1 MEHHRAVLS
10 DGKQHARIFTLSH
23 GLANDVDGLGL
34 ERLQVRR
41 RGGPLQG
48 GLGEMENGGVG
59 AHGDGHAR
67 RGREGAQ
74 GRDERALGNEQQ
86 RLSHVLGQDAEGI
99 EEPGGC
105 HPCQIL
111 RVG

>member
-1 MEHHRAVLS
+1 M
-10 DGKQHARIFTLSH
+10 
-23 GLANDVDGLGL
+23 DGLGL

-48 GLGEMENGGVG
+48 GLGELENGGVG

-86 RLSHVLGQDAEGI
+86 RLSHVLGQNAEGI

-105 HPCQIL
+105 HPRQIL